1 MRKNTI
7 HRRELVSYMIAKS
20 IKLEHLI
27 NSVGWQ
33 TPMAQIH
40 CHTSRIEMQ
49 TCFRFYA
56 VGCLHLARQI
66 NRDWLK
72 QLIHSNKD
80 IIYVSPMR
88 SFRIASYAKIPI
100 HKFSMKVGWTFVPP
114 RGHLMHIQLYIP
126 QFFLDTLQELLLKK
140 KINK

>member
-40 CHTSRIEMQ
+40 RHTSRIEMQ

-56 VGCLHLARQI
+56 VGSLHLARQI

-100 HKFSMKVGWTFVPP
+100 HKFSMKVEWTFEPP
-114 RGHLMHIQLYIP
+114 RGHLMHIQLYVP
-126 QFFLDTLQELLLKK
+126 HFFGQVTRNFIEKK
-140 KINK
+140 K